1 MRIKESTVAKFTA
14 RKRVGMFDETQRV
27 MCDWSLGFF
36 VGAMVPHVSIRYRHR
51 HLF

>member
-27 MCDWSLGFF
+27 MSMATLWAAEGMANMLTE
-36 VGAMVPHVSIRYRHR
+36 A
-51 HLF
+51 